1 MKIQRHFTEDNQSP
15 YNGINFKKV
24 TSEIKN
30 PDGSL
35 VFKLDNLE
43 VPESWESGGK

>member
-1 MKIQRHFTEDNQSP
+1 MKIKRHFTEENQSP
-15 YNGINFKKV
+15 YKNINFKKV

-35 VFKLDNLE
+35 VFKLENLE
-43 VPESWESGGK
+43 AE